1 MNGRSSRGAQGLPSY
16 FGYKRNCAVPE
27 NIHTPPT
34 EGLKFPGGGGFCKA
48 KTFKEMYKA

>member
-1 MNGRSSRGAQGLPSY
+1 MGVVVNGRSSGGAQGLPPY

-34 EGLKFPGGGGFCKA
+34 EGIEISWGWRVL
-48 KTFKEMYKA
+48 